1 MSDVLNQPD
10 PLATQDRIRQLEEQ
24 LVEAEQELEAATDII
39 NEQQVKIE
47 CLRTQLEEADLK
59 IDEAA
64 AARRKLEQRIA
75 DLEDEQADEPCP
87 VQVTQEERRS

>member
-39 NEQQVKIE
+39 NEQQVKMNACE
-47 CLRTQLEEADLK
+47 RSLKRRT
-59 IDEAA
+59 
-64 AARRKLEQRIA
+64 
-75 DLEDEQADEPCP
+75 
-87 VQVTQEERRS
+87 